1 VLHLA
6 VHSFTPVWA
15 GQERNADIGL
25 LYDPRRIQE
34 RRLCQRWQRLLGEVD
49 STLRVRRNYPY
60 LGRAD
65 GLTTALRQE
74 FAPTSYLG
82 IELEVNQAVL
92 AGAAPRR
99 RQLQRAI
106 VESLKRLLK

>member
-1 VLHLA
+1 
-6 VHSFTPVWA
+6 
-15 GQERNADIGL
+15 
-25 LYDPRRIQE
+25 
-34 RRLCQRWQRLLGEVD
+34 
-49 STLRVRRNYPY
+49 
-60 LGRAD
+60 
-65 GLTTALRQE
+65 LTTALRQE

-106 VESLKRLLK
+106 VESLKRLLKC